1 VVLSKTGTIALAL
14 AALIASGVAQTPP
27 AKKEWKSQAE
37 YTLVVEGVG
46 KAATPADRL
55 AKLDEWT
62 KQFPTTDF
70 ALERS
75 KQYLETYQLLN
86 KPREVMNTAAEILKT
101 DPNDYQAIR
110 AIIVTVFQTGNP
122 PPAADLDAGEKA
134 AAHLVADANTIMTP
148 ERKYPANLSDKDWT
162 DLKPQMQ
169 AYAQKTIGQI
179 YIMRKDNA
187 RAEQELVKALQMNPN
202 DGGASYML
210 GGQILAQKAN
220 TTKPDKIMFALFE
233 FARAANYTGPGAAD
247 DATRKAAQT
256 FLAKQYLAF
265 HGSNEGLD
273 KLVATAK
280 TNALPPGDF
289 KVASVVEIA
298 QQKADEEAK
307 IMAANPGGALWKTIK
322 DGLTGDGADAFWDS
336 AKDHELPGGANGVTK
351 WKAKI
356 VSMKPATR
364 PKEIVLGFE
373 NSTVGD
379 ITLKLEEALPG
390 TMEPGSELE
399 FKGTAEAYTKS
410 PYMLTLKIDKD
421 DLKESISGW
430 TGKNAAPVRRP
441 ATKKQ

>member
-1 VVLSKTGTIALAL
+1 MVLSRTGKIALAL
-14 AALIASGVAQTPP
+14 IAFLAYGMAQAPP
-27 AKKEWKSQAE
+27 AKAWKSQAE
-37 YTLVVEGVG
+37 YTLVVDGVG
-46 KAATPADRL
+46 KATTPADRL

-70 ALERS
+70 ALERT

-86 KPREVMNTAAEILKT
+86 RPRDVMNAAAEVLKT

-110 AIIVTVFQTGNP
+110 AIIVTVFQLGNP
-122 PPAADLDAGEKA
+122 PPAADLDSAEKE
-134 AAHLVADANTIMTP
+134 AAHLVTDANAIMTP

-179 YIMRKDNA
+179 YVVRKNNA
-187 RAEQELVKALQMNPN
+187 KAEQELVKALQMNPN

-210 GGQILAQKAN
+210 GGQILAQKEN

-256 FLAKQYLAF
+256 FLDKQYVAF
-265 HGSNEGLD
+265 HGSKDGLD
-273 KLVATAK
+273 KLIATAK

-298 QQKADEEAK
+298 EAK
-307 IMAANPGGALWKTIK
+307 AKAEAADAAANPAGALWKTIK
-322 DGLTGDGADAFWDS
+322 DGLTGDGSDMFWES
-336 AKDHELPGGANGVTK
+336 VKGTELPGGANGVTM

-356 VSMKPATR
+356 VSMKPEMR

-373 NSTVGD
+373 NPAVGD
-379 ITLKLEEALPG
+379 ITLKLETALPG
-390 TMEPGSELE
+390 KMDPGSELQ
-399 FKGTAEAYTKS
+399 FKGVADSYSKA
-410 PYMLTLKIDKD
+410 PYMLTLTIDKD
-421 DLKESISGW
+421 SLKDDLTGW
-430 TGKNAAPVRRP
+430 TGKNPAPVRRP
-441 ATKKQ
+441 AAKK